1 MKAKELMIK
10 TVHSVNVDQNLQDAA
25 QLMWEKDCGW
35 APVIDENGKVQAT
48 ITDRDIAMAAYLNN
62 ARLADIPLH
71 KAQSKSLVTC
81 SQSDDISAIEKIM
94 QSHQLRRLPVVDRN
108 GKLVGLI
115 ALNDIAIAYRSGKNG
130 IDAKGLSDTLAAIC
144 SHQHVSP
151 PVAAAG

>member
-144 SHQHVSP
+144 SHQHVSQP
-151 PVAAAG
+151 FKAAG